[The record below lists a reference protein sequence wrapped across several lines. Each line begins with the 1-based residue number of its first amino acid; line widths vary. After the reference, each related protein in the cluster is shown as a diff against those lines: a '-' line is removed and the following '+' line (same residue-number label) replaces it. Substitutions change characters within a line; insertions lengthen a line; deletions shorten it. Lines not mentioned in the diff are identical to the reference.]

1 MRFDISKEIYTFAL
15 MTEVFDDIFNEVAE
29 EAAHAT
35 VEVEE
40 QYDEIMPYCIMYD
53 IRTNVNFS
61 MQTTAYNEFIK
72 STKRRMLMHMIEKAC
87 DAFFPGHKPAEIE
100 PIADSKWN
108 VCIRVECP
116 QKFQTV
122 RSMVNFI
129 ASVPQRKFDIW
140 TIVDITTANLQYVP
154 NSSNKNEITLKWE
167 NEMSTNSNTVINMLQ
182 YREEQNWN
190 RFPFRV
196 TCSFASY
203 MIDSKVDW
211 FDSLM
216 RMHDFDIWHGLLYS
230 HFNNKIPKLD
240 NERVHPFIKPLLK
253 DMRLNVIFDKWP
265 EYAKIAHICVGHI
278 EPFRGEPVPHVD
290 LLMRCPDG
298 NDVNKQI
305 LDWAIVE
312 YPRMM
317 FFGWL
322 GVRRNHDGTHYAEM
336 LLIDP
341 HKMQDYEFD
350 QRSSEQLLAEAMDVC
365 LDVKFPGWFKSG
377 HIFDR
382 RNELRE
388 EYNDKIKRLNEILE
402 DEGIKDALPYK

>member
-1 MRFDISKEIYTFAL
+1 

-61 MQTTAYNEFIK
+61 IQTTAYDEF
-72 STKRRMLMHMIEKAC
+72 TKCPKLRMLMHIINKTC
-87 DAFFPGHKPAEIE
+87 DAYFPGHKLAKIE
-100 PIADSKWN
+100 AISDSRWD
-108 VCIRVECP
+108 VCVRVECP
-116 QKFQTV
+116 QKLQTV
-122 RSMVNFI
+122 RSMVNFM

-140 TIVDITTANLQYVP
+140 EITDITTANMEYVP
-154 NSSNKNEITLKWE
+154 NSSNENEITLKWE
-167 NEMSTNSNTVINMLQ
+167 NEVSTNRNTTVNMLQ
-182 YREEQNWN
+182 YREEQNWKH
-190 RFPFRV
+190 FPFRV
-196 TCSFASY
+196 TCLFAKD
-203 MIDSKVDW
+203 MIDSKVNW
-211 FDSLM
+211 FASLM

-240 NERVHPFIKPLLK
+240 NERVHTWIKPLLK
-253 DMRLNVIFDKWP
+253 DMHLNIIFDKWP
-265 EYAKIAHICVGHI
+265 EYAMIAYANVEHI
-278 EPFRGEPVPHVD
+278 EPFRGNPVPHVN
-290 LLMRCPDG
+290 LLMRNPDG
-298 NDVNKQI
+298 NDINKPI

-312 YPRMM
+312 YPQLM

-322 GVRRNHDGTHYAEM
+322 GVRLNSNGLYYAEM

-341 HKMQDYEFD
+341 HTKRDYEFD
-350 QRSSEQLLAEAMDVC
+350 ARSSEQLLAEAMDVC
-365 LDVKFPGWFKSG
+365 LDVKFPGWFKSS

-382 RNELRE
+382 REELRE